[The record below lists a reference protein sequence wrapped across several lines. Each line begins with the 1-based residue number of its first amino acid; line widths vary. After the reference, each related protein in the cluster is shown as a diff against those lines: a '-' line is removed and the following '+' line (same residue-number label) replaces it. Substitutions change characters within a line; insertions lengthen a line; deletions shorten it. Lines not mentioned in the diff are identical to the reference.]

1 MPKTSTLK
9 SKSKRKAKVIRQHDA
24 RKVQDEMIARG
35 ISRQELWEIRR
46 AAGLYGLFAGDTFK
60 RAYMGGRRTR
70 KN

>member
-1 MPKTSTLK
+1 MPKTST
-9 SKSKRKAKVIRQHDA
+9 SKAKSRGKVHIRQHDA
-24 RKVQDEMIARG
+24 RKVQDEMMARG

>member
-1 MPKTSTLK
+1 MPKRSTLK
-9 SKSKRKAKVIRQHDA
+9 SKSKRKAHIRQHDA

-46 AAGLYGLFAGDTFK
+46 SAGLYGLFAGDTFK
-60 RAYMGGRRTR
+60 RAYMGGKRTR

>member
-1 MPKTSTLK
+1 MPKTSKAK
-9 SKSKRKAKVIRQHDA
+9 SKGKLHIRQHDA

-35 ISRQELWEIRR
+35 ITRQELWEIRR
-46 AAGLYGLFAGDTFK
+46 TAGLYGLFAGDTYK

>member
-1 MPKTSTLK
+1 MPKTSKAK
-9 SKSKRKAKVIRQHDA
+9 SKAKVHIRQHDA

-35 ISRQELWEIRR
+35 ITRQELWEIRR
-46 AAGLYGLFAGDTFK
+46 AAGLYGLFAGDTYK

>member
-1 MPKTSTLK
+1 MPKTSTSK
-9 SKSKRKAKVIRQHDA
+9 SKSRGKVHIRQHDA